1 MGFDLHIHSI
11 YSDGAITP
19 RELIAEAKR
28 KGLSGIALTDHDTV
42 DGLDE
47 AVRAAQQENFCLIPG
62 IELTT
67 DYGKVEAH
75 ILGYNFDFHAPKLLR
90 KLELILSSRK
100 ERVLEMIK
108 RLKRH
113 RVALDWEDVQA
124 LTGSRFIGR
133 SQVFRAMENRG
144 YVDRTRRKEVF
155 EYYLGKNGVAYVP
168 HREIETR
175 EAIELINE
183 NGGIPV
189 LAHPGRAGAD
199 SIIARLAG
207 YGLKGLEVYYP
218 AHTPELTAHYLKMAE
233 RYRLLA
239 TGGSDYHGKTG
250 QPGMGEA
257 VVAELPFECGPPY
270 FICRD

>member
-11 YSDGAITP
+11 YSDGALTP

-42 DGLDE
+42 DGLGE
-47 AVRAAQQENFCLIPG
+47 AVRTAREENFCLIPG

-75 ILGYNFDFHAPKLLR
+75 ILGYDFDYRASKLLT

-100 ERVLEMIK
+100 DRVLEIIK
-108 RLKRH
+108 RLKRY
-113 RVALDWEDVQA
+113 RVSLDWEEVQA
-124 LTGSRFIGR
+124 LAGNRFIGR

-144 YVDRTRRKEVF
+144 YVDPMRRKAVF
-155 EYYLGKNGVAYVP
+155 EYYLGKDGVAYVP

-175 EAIELINE
+175 EAIELINHH
-183 NGGIPV
+183 GGIPV
-189 LAHPGRAGAD
+189 LAHPGRAGDD

-218 AHTPELTAHYLKMAE
+218 AHDPEQTAHYLKVAE
-233 RYRLLA
+233 RYRLVV

-257 VVAELPFECGPPY
+257 VVAELPFGCGP
-270 FICRD
+270 